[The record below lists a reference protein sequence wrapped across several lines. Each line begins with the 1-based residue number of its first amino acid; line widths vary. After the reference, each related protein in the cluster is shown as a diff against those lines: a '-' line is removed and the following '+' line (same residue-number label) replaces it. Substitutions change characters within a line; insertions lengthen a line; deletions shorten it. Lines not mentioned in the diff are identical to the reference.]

1 MQEHLIELAETYRR
15 AGDDIHDAIRSRIVE
30 AGGFV
35 NASNN
40 TGDKPDMTVM
50 VYNGGSG
57 RAETFPIRALRVNGQ
72 GGVEVYVGDYDN
84 IYTEKYL
91 RGKGSQEHWM
101 ALKDSGVLFF
111 QTILSIANHIDEYA

>member
-1 MQEHLIELAETYRR
+1 MQERLLELAETYRR
-15 AGDDIHDAIRSRIVE
+15 AGEDIHDAIRSRIVE

-40 TGDKPDMTVM
+40 RGDKPDMNVM
-50 VYNGGSG
+50 VYDAGTA

-91 RGKGSQEHWM
+91 RGKGSEEHWM
-101 ALKDSGVLFF
+101 SLKDSGILFF
-111 QTILSIANHIDEYA
+111 QTILSIANHIDEYI